1 MCFTNDSYSA
11 ILLCEFPALLTC
23 ICGERNKSHIK
34 TSFSRL
40 HSLYLCPAT
49 HHTPSF
55 HLWRIYIQNIHIDNY
70 KIFMYKKAKIVLVLS
85 LTGRRKT

>member
-23 ICGERNKSHIK
+23 ICGERNESHIK

-49 HHTPSF
+49 HNTPILPSIEN
-55 HLWRIYIQNIHIDNY
+55 IYTKY
-70 KIFMYKKAKIVLVLS
+70 SY
-85 LTGRRKT
+85 R